1 MRFPTEKSLF
11 IRLWQMVFRRK
22 LLIFSVFL
30 LVVFSGMM
38 ATFLITPK
46 YEATMSILVSRDRV
60 DPQISSSDKM
70 PDMVQASISDEEFN
84 SELELIKSNEVI
96 TGAVVDLDLVN
107 NQAPKRDTWLS
118 NLRQSLKESLYGFFS
133 SPRATAKEETGDAGA
148 QTAENNFTVEKIASR
163 VASNLSVEPTKKSRI
178 IKVSYTDTD
187 PLRAK
192 KTLEKIYQKYVE
204 LHVEINENQQAG
216 DVFNQQSDSFNQK
229 LNQSTSALKKFDV
242 QNGVTGADIKVQQEL
257 LLKQL
262 YEAQAQINTA
272 STEIGET
279 EKRIASLKE
288 KIAAQPEQ
296 IQVGSVSK
304 YVSALDGMKQ
314 ELIQLEQQRTQLL
327 QKYQPASRPVRENE
341 ERIKQLKKAL
351 AEETANPPQ
360 ERSFALNDLRRRLE
374 SELYSAQ
381 TSLAALKERE
391 KNLTTQA
398 ARLRADVALLN
409 TRSIERENL
418 QRERSINEEA
428 YLLYQKKAREN
439 EISQVLNREKVMNFG
454 IIDAPRTDG
463 EPKSPKMLL
472 NLLVLMLVG
481 GTAGFA
487 AAIVLDKLHPA
498 LSSGEDFD
506 LIGSAHEIEERWELP
521 VLAII
526 PDLEAS
532 GSEMKLVSQ
541 TNPPAL
547 PPPPTVRR
555 KKYPL

>member
-1 MRFPTEKSLF
+1 LF
-11 IRLWQMVFRRK
+11 IRIWQTVYHRK
-22 LLIFSVFL
+22 LLIFSIFL
-30 LVVFSGMM
+30 LVVASGMI

-46 YEATMSILVSRDRV
+46 YEATMSILVSRERI
-60 DPQISSSDKM
+60 DPQVSSSDKI
-70 PDMVQASISDEEFN
+70 PDLMQAAISDEEFN

-96 TGAVVDLDLVN
+96 AGAVVDLDLIN

-118 NLRQSLKESLYGFFS
+118 NLRQSVKESLYGFGQTS
-133 SPRATAKEETGDAGA
+133 AKETNNSPEPP
-148 QTAENNFTVEKIASR
+148 QNNFAVEKTVNR
-163 VASNLSVEPTKKSRI
+163 VANNLSVEPTKKSRI

-204 LHVEINENQQAG
+204 LHVEINEKQQAG
-216 DVFNQQSDSFNQK
+216 EVFNKQSDSFNEK
-229 LNQSTSALKKFDV
+229 LNQSTTALKKFDV

-262 YEAQAQINTA
+262 YEAQAQMNTA
-272 STEIGET
+272 HTEIGET

-304 YVSALDGMKQ
+304 YVSALDVMKQ

-327 QKYQPASRPVRENE
+327 QKYQPTARPVRENE
-341 ERIKQLKKAL
+341 ERINQLKKSL

-374 SELYSAQ
+374 SDLYLAQ

-398 ARLRADVALLN
+398 AKLRADVAELN
-409 TRSIERENL
+409 TRSLERDGLERERNV
-418 QRERSINEEA
+418 NEEA

-439 EISQVLNREKVMNFG
+439 EITQVLNKEKVMNFG

-463 EPKSPKMLL
+463 EPKSPKPFL
-472 NLLVLMLVG
+472 NFLVLMLVG
-481 GTAGFA
+481 SAAGFA
-487 AAIVLDKLHPA
+487 SAIVLEKFYA
-498 LSSGEDFD
+498 ANEDYA
-506 LIGSAHEIEERWELP
+506 LIGSAHEIEERWDLP

-526 PDLEAS
+526 PVIESSDEL
-532 GSEMKLVSQ
+532 KLISK
-541 TNPPAL
+541 NKPFALSAPAEK
-547 PPPPTVRR
+547 RK

>member
-1 MRFPTEKSLF
+1 MF
-11 IRLWQMVFRRK
+11 IRIWQTVYHRK

-30 LVVFSGMM
+30 LVVASGMI

-46 YEATMSILVSRDRV
+46 YEATMSILVSRDRI
-60 DPQISSSDKM
+60 DPQISSSDKI
-70 PDMVQASISDEEFN
+70 PDMIHASISDEEFN

-107 NQAPKRDTWLS
+107 NQAPKRDTWTS
-118 NLRQSLKESLYGFFS
+118 NLRQSVKETLYGFS
-133 SPRATAKEETGDAGA
+133 GRASTAKETSDSAPEQAP
-148 QTAENNFTVEKIASR
+148 ENNNFTVEKLVNR
-163 VASNLSVEPTKKSRI
+163 VANNLSVEPTKKSRI

-204 LHVEINENQQAG
+204 LHVQMNENQQAG
-216 DVFNQQSDSFNQK
+216 EVFNQQSDSFNQK

-242 QNGVTGADIKVQQEL
+242 QNGVTGAEIKVQQEL

-272 STEIGET
+272 RTEIGET

-288 KIAAQPEQ
+288 KIALQPEQ

-327 QKYQPASRPVRENE
+327 QKYQPTARPVRENE
-341 ERIKQLKKAL
+341 ERIKQLKKSL

-374 SELYSAQ
+374 SELVSAQ
-381 TSLAALKERE
+381 TSLAALNERE
-391 KNLTTQA
+391 KTLSAQA
-398 ARLRADVALLN
+398 AKLRGDVALLN
-409 TRSIERENL
+409 TRSIERGNL
-418 QRERSINEEA
+418 ERERSVNEEA
-428 YLLYQKKAREN
+428 YLLYQKKARES
-439 EISQVLNREKVMNFG
+439 EISQVLNKEKVMNFG
-454 IIDAPRTDG
+454 IVDAPRTDG
-463 EPKSPKMLL
+463 EPKNPKPLL
-472 NLLVLMLVG
+472 NLLILMLVG

-487 AAIVLDKLHPA
+487 AAIVLDKFSA
-498 LSSGEDFD
+498 ATEEEFA

-526 PDLEAS
+526 PQIES
-532 GSEMKLVSQ
+532 GDELSLMSKNKHL
-541 TNPPAL
+541 AL
-547 PPPPTVRR
+547 SALSGKRR
-555 KKYPL
+555 RQ

>member
-1 MRFPTEKSLF
+1 MRPATEKSLF
-11 IRLWQMVFRRK
+11 IRIWQTVFARK

-30 LVVFSGMM
+30 LVVASGMI

-46 YEATMSILVSRDRV
+46 YEATMSILVSRERI
-60 DPQISSSDKM
+60 DPQVSSSDKI
-70 PDMVQASISDEEFN
+70 PDLMQAAISDEEFN

-96 TGAVVDLDLVN
+96 TGAVVDLDLIN

-118 NLRQSLKESLYGFFS
+118 NLRQRVKESLYGFS
-133 SPRATAKEETGDAGA
+133 SSRASAKETGAA
-148 QTAENNFTVEKIASR
+148 KPEKAAAENDFGVEKMVNR
-163 VASNLSVEPTKKSRI
+163 VAGNLSVEPTKKSRI

-192 KTLEKIYQKYVE
+192 KTLEKIYQKFVE
-204 LHVEINENQQAG
+204 LHVQINENKQASQ
-216 DVFNQQSDSFNQK
+216 VFNKQSDSFNEK
-229 LNQSTSALKKFDV
+229 LGKSTSALKKFDV
-242 QNGVTGADIKVQQEL
+242 QNGVTGAEIKVQQEL

-304 YVSALDGMKQ
+304 YVSALDGMKN

-327 QKYQPASRPVRENE
+327 QKYQPTARPVRENE

-374 SELYSAQ
+374 SELVSAQ
-381 TSLAALKERE
+381 TSLAALRERE
-391 KNLTTQA
+391 KNLSVQA
-398 ARLRADVALLN
+398 AKLRGDVALLN

-418 QRERSINEEA
+418 ERERNVNEEA

-439 EISQVLNREKVMNFG
+439 EISQVLNQEKVMNFG
-454 IIDAPRTDG
+454 IVDAPRTDG
-463 EPKSPKMLL
+463 EPKSPKPLL

-481 GTAGFA
+481 GSAGFA
-487 AAIVLDKLHPA
+487 AAVVLEKFTA
-498 LSSGEDFD
+498 ETGEDFA
-506 LIGSAHEIEERWELP
+506 LIGSAHEIEERWDLP

-526 PDLEAS
+526 PLMESS
-532 GSEMKLVSQ
+532 GELKLMSKNKPLSLS
-541 TNPPAL
+541 T
-547 PPPPTVRR
+547 PTEKGQNRLR
-555 KKYPL
+555 